1 MTGTLDRKDSDV
13 SDLTGDQ
20 AREQRQA
27 LGLTQ
32 QQIADVAGVGER
44 TVRKMERGEGP
55 TRRTTR
61 QWIRGA
67 LYRVAEQRARRRR
80 AA

>member
-1 MTGTLDRKDSDV
+1 MTGSLDKKESDV

-20 AREQRQA
+20 AREQREA
-27 LGLTQ
+27 MGLTQ
-32 QQIADVAGVGER
+32 QQIADVAGVGVRTLRKVER
-44 TVRKMERGEGP
+44 NEGP
-55 TRRTTR
+55 TQRTTR

-67 LYRVAEQRARRRR
+67 LKRAAEQRARLGR